1 MFGDAAFILQISL
14 KSSVAVLLAA
24 LGETLVQRSGVLN
37 LGLEG
42 MMLMGALTGF
52 AVGYVTGNPWLA
64 VSASCLVGG
73 AMALIHAFFCI
84 TLRANQ
90 VLSGLALTMLGMG
103 LSNFLGRG
111 LIGRSGIRLSQMPI
125 PGLSDIPVLGKALF
139 TQSIF
144 AYVAIVLTVLLALFL
159 ARTRRGLMVRAV
171 GEDAA
176 AADTAGINVVAVRYL
191 CTMAGGM
198 LAGMGGAYLSL
209 VYTPG
214 WKEGMTAGQG
224 WIAIAMVV
232 FATWKPPRVLVGA
245 LLFGLLTSL
254 QFYFQVTGVELIP
267 VYVLRMLPYLLTIAV
282 LVLVNRVL
290 MRRGADGASGPA
302 DLGVPFFRG

>member
-24 LGETLVQRSGVLN
+24 LGETLAERSGVLN

-42 MMLMGALTGF
+42 MMLMGALSGF
-52 AVGYVTGNPWLA
+52 AVGYATGNPWLA
-64 VSASCLVGG
+64 VTASCLVGG
-73 AMALIHAFFCI
+73 AMALIHAFFSI
-84 TLRANQ
+84 TLKANQ

-103 LSNFLGRG
+103 LSHFLGRG
-111 LIGRSGIRLSQMPI
+111 LIGRSGIRLGQVPI

-139 TQSIF
+139 TQSVF
-144 AYVAIVLTVLLALFL
+144 AYVAIALTILLAILL

-176 AADTAGINVVAVRYL
+176 AADTAGISVVQVRYI
-191 CTMAGGM
+191 CTIVGGM
-198 LAGMGGAYLSL
+198 LAGLGGAYLSL

-290 MRRGADGASGPA
+290 MRKGADGASGPA
-302 DLGVPFFRG
+302 DLGVPFSRS

>member
-24 LGETLVQRSGVLN
+24 LGETLAERSGVLN

-52 AVGYVTGNPWLA
+52 AVGYATGNPWLA
-64 VSASCLVGG
+64 VTASCFVGG
-73 AMALIHAFFCI
+73 AMALIHAFFSI
-84 TLRANQ
+84 TLKANQ
-90 VLSGLALTMLGMG
+90 VLSGLSLTMLGMG

-111 LIGRSGIRLSQMPI
+111 VIGRSGIRLGQMPI
-125 PGLSDIPVLGKALF
+125 PGLSDIPLLGKAVF

-144 AYVAIVLTVLLALFL
+144 AYAGIVFTVLLALYL
-159 ARTRRGLMVRAV
+159 SRSRQGLMIRAV

-176 AADTAGINVVAVRYL
+176 AADTAGINVVRVRYI
-191 CTMAGGM
+191 CTVVGGM
-198 LAGMGGAYLSL
+198 LSGLGGAYLSL

-232 FATWKPPRVLVGA
+232 FATWKPSRVLVGA

-254 QFYFQVTGVELIP
+254 QFYFQVTGVELVP

-302 DLGVPFFRG
+302 DLGVPFSRS